1 MDKYDTE
8 RFELIGHT
16 YDMNGDGGQGVAG
29 GGLYINS
36 KAIYTRVF
44 IRNRHPEP

>member
-1 MDKYDTE
+1 MDKYDPE
-8 RFELIGHT
+8 RFELIGYTH
-16 YDMNGDGGQGVAG
+16 DMNGDGGQGVAG
-29 GGLYINS
+29 GELYINS